1 MTGEKVNPIPN
12 ILTMIRLIGGLVMF
26 LLLAGGTGGIPFFS
40 AYLSPDTQFALQRWA
55 LYMFVIAALTDFF
68 DGFLARKLHAESRWG
83 AILDPIA
90 DKILVCGTILGLF
103 ALNTGDPV
111 FALPSALILFR
122 EFAVSALVAG
132 QGQDDDSIGG
142 LGRHAAGRKLGRL
155 QFRRRPRAD
164 GLLYRLYP
172 AVDRGNRI
180 GVDRRGL
187 LHPGAQGHLIRA
199 TGACVSVFGQTCRSF
214 GHLLPRINWT
224 FVRACPML
232 PRRSGGSCR

>member
-122 EFAVSALVAG
+122 EFAVSALREAAAAREVKIEVSLLAKAKTTIQLVA
-132 QGQDDDSIGG
+132 
-142 LGRHAAGRKLGRL
+142 LGVMLLAESWAAFNFDAGHARMVFFTGYT
-155 QFRRRPRAD
+155 
-164 GLLYRLYP
+164 LLWV
-172 AVDRGNRI
+172 AAIVS
-180 GVDRRGL
+180 VW
-187 LHPGAQGHLIRA
+187 
-199 TGACVSVFGQTCRSF
+199 TGAAYFIQARKD
-214 GHLLPRINWT
+214 I
-224 FVRACPML
+224 
-232 PRRSGGSCR
+232 

>member
-55 LYMFVIAALTDFF
+55 LYMFVIASITDFF

-111 FALPSALILFR
+111 FSLPCALILFR
-122 EFAVSALVAG
+122 EFAVSALREAAAAREVKIEVSLLAKAKTTIQLVA
-132 QGQDDDSIGG
+132 
-142 LGRHAAGRKLGRL
+142 LGVMLLAESWGAFNFNPAYASMVSNTGYALLWIAAIVSLW
-155 QFRRRPRAD
+155 
-164 GLLYRLYP
+164 
-172 AVDRGNRI
+172 
-180 GVDRRGL
+180 
-187 LHPGAQGHLIRA
+187 
-199 TGACVSVFGQTCRSF
+199 TGAAYFIQARKD
-214 GHLLPRINWT
+214 I
-224 FVRACPML
+224 
-232 PRRSGGSCR
+232 